1 MSGVGYLIGGVC
13 GMLGIGG
20 SVFVIPYLNYYNVDM
35 HVSVLISVAVGL
47 IISSVSV
54 VVYVLTGL
62 HVHGLPHDSI
72 GYVYWPAWLLII
84 AGSLIA
90 VPFGVRWSHRLS
102 TKKLK
107 SVFALFLL
115 LVGVHMM
122 LF

>member
-1 MSGVGYLIGGVC
+1 M
-13 GMLGIGG
+13 
-20 SVFVIPYLNYYNVDM
+20 F
-35 HVSVLISVAVGL
+35 
-47 IISSVSV
+47 
-54 VVYVLTGL
+54 LTGL

-115 LVGVHMM
+115 LVRCAYDALLAYSQVFEASLAISRTNLGTRKPGSWCFI
-122 LF
+122 LW

>member
-1 MSGVGYLIGGVC
+1 
-13 GMLGIGG
+13 
-20 SVFVIPYLNYYNVDM
+20 M

-115 LVGVHMM
+115 LVGVHIM